1 MTTRT
6 QSTLKNNLL
15 LSTSLR
21 RSTLMLSLAVGMVG
35 LSAPAY
41 AVDDLELP
49 TGGSVVGGDATINY
63 AAPGQLDVQQNSDRL
78 VVDWDKF
85 NIGRS
90 ATTTF
95 IQPGSSSLAVN
106 RVTGKNDNPTQIL
119 GTLKANGQVMVLD
132 RNGVIFGRT
141 ARVDVGGIV
150 ASTGTVSAAQVMSGS
165 NKIDITDMAD
175 ATVENQGTITAAD
188 GGLAALVAPTVRN
201 SGVINAKLGRVA
213 LAAGEAATV
222 DLYGDNLVELQLS
235 SEATKAVVEHTG
247 TINAQGG
254 SVQLTAQAAKDVVD
268 SVVNMDGVINAS
280 SVSEKGGRIV
290 LSADTINVRG
300 TATANGSKGGSV
312 NVNARSR
319 ARVESGARI
328 EASSNQGR
336 NAGTIEVKAGDSLH
350 VAGTLQA
357 HGADQ
362 TGFIDT
368 SAADVS
374 FAETASVTTNG
385 EWLIDP
391 ININIGPILEALLEM
406 QLNLFGNAT
415 VTTPAIGPQAG
426 NIYVE
431 RQIDWN
437 TNNRL
442 TLNAINDI
450 LFNSAAS
457 GLNATGGGS
466 VVLNAGR
473 NIGLMN
479 GSGIV
484 TNGGDVTMNARR
496 FRLNSGVV
504 NANGGDIDINNTD
517 GFQAVAGSIR
527 TSGTGTISLNQN
539 KDADA
544 FLSSNTI
551 QNAVDAV
558 SNTGTGLNTIDV
570 GAGTYSEDVVLNKA
584 NMVLNGANAG
594 TAGYMARV
602 AESVISGASTGI
614 TVTARNVTVD
624 GVEVTGGTVGI
635 KLAAADSAV
644 RNSRIHNT
652 AGAGIQSDNADR
664 LTLQANVITQTGAQG
679 IALGNDSDYA
689 RVVDNEVYSTGSTGI
704 LINGGSDASIVSDN
718 RIGMHGTVNGD
729 GILIRDAKNFG
740 GLSTT
745 VTGNIITGTL
755 SPAINYGSGVHVSY
769 SNRVVVGGTGK
780 GDANVIYA
788 TGWDGVRF
796 QNGEN
801 NKAVSNYISNVHRTG
816 VFGLDVQGL
825 LIKDNTIDGANNYY
839 GMDINNSK
847 NVTISGN
854 YVNATNLEGMLL
866 TNLYGATY
874 VVDNDVANTGL
885 DGIHATGTSRL
896 YIRSNRIG
904 VDGAIRGD
912 GVLVEKSTN
921 VDTYSDISG
930 NVIAN
935 TISTGTD
942 KGSGVQVLNS
952 QNVRIGSF
960 ENANRISNVG
970 WDGVRVEDAG
980 NILVEANEIS
990 RAVRSGVYFEN
1001 VTGSTVR
1008 YNDVRGMGWYGLDVR
1023 RGSDVLLE
1031 ANDVSTTGR
1040 EGINAEAVGGDLTI
1054 DGNYVVN
1061 TGSHGISVKSSPNVA
1076 ITSNIVGGGES
1087 YIRGIGIYV
1096 NSPQNLTIGGAGAGN
1111 TVMNTLE
1118 DGIYV
1123 DAYGSGHADVI
1134 ENAVKNAGYNGIMLR
1149 NLKSANVDSNS
1160 VDGAVQSGIKVAG
1173 STYGSVALSG
1183 NEVSNADI
1191 GMTFESGLID
1201 LTGAT
1206 NKLNGGR
1213 IGYRFAPVVVKGG
1226 FSQVDLQDDTIG
1238 TTEFAGQSDF
1248 YVELLNGA
1256 LFAPGTPTLEDG
1268 LNASY
1273 DGFAPSSVGGILT
1286 AAQYLALENMFFH
1299 YNDDPTVGLFFFG
1312 QVPLLQQSR
1321 VFRQDINPF
1330 VPGTGNAGFT
1340 ITGLPRVPGGVGGTL
1355 PAGGAPTNPADLNN
1369 LAPAAGGGNVGTPP
1383 AGQTPEELAAIA
1395 PAAGG
1400 GQNTACWSDAANIVG
1415 AGQVANY
1422 NFNADPLSALQDANA
1437 CGSNPGTL

>member
-6 QSTLKNNLL
+6 QSSLMSNLL

-431 RQIDWN
+431 RKIDWN

-450 LFNSAAS
+450 LLNSAAS

-584 NMVLNGANAG
+584 NMVLNGANAS

-602 AESVISGASTGI
+602 AETVISGASTGVS
-614 TVTARNVTVD
+614 VTANHVTINGFKLVGGANTVNVTNASNFTFVNNI
-624 GVEVTGGTVGI
+624 VTGSSADALVLSSARSAFIDSNLFTGLSANGI
-635 KLAAADSAV
+635 DVLAGSDNTSVSNNVLNDLGSGKSTSAAAIYV
-644 RNSRIHNT
+644 NT
-652 AGAGIQSDNADR
+652 AKNSTIDGNSIGYSDFGLTSAGVKNVRGEGILLVN
-664 LTLQANVITQTGAQG
+664 TLNGVGERTQISGNYITQTKSNAYNYGSG
-679 IALGNDSDYA
+679 IHVRVGSHIDIGGVGSNANHIVDTAWDGVRLYGGTDVNVVGNDIANVARTGVYA
-689 RVVDNEVYSTGSTGI
+689 EGITALNISGNHIDGTMGYHGVDVYTSRDSTVADNVIVNTYLAGINIDGLAGTTYVSGNIIDRTGRSAI
-704 LINGGSDASIVSDN
+704 VTNNTSNMRIVGNVIGANGGNV
-718 RIGMHGTVNGD
+718 RGD
-729 GILIRDAKNFG
+729 GILVQNSLNNG
-740 GLSTT
+740 GVHTEIK
-745 VTGNIITGTL
+745 GNTITGTI
-755 SPAINYGSGVHVSY
+755 STAWDSGSGIQVRLGNRIDIGGTAVGEANNIYSTAWDAIRLYGGQYINVVGNVATDLARTGIYAEGIGTLNVADNLIDTTGSHYGIDVSGGRNINI
-769 SNRVVVGGTGK
+769 NRNAISKTNLSAIHMVGTAGSVVV
-780 GDANVIYA
+780 D
-788 TGWDGVRF
+788 
-796 QNGEN
+796 
-801 NKAVSNYISNVHRTG
+801 S
-816 VFGLDVQGL
+816 
-825 LIKDNTIDGANNYY
+825 
-839 GMDINNSK
+839 
-847 NVTISGN
+847 
-854 YVNATNLEGMLL
+854 
-866 TNLYGATY
+866 
-874 VVDNDVANTGL
+874 
-885 DGIHATGTSRL
+885 
-896 YIRSNRIG
+896 
-904 VDGAIRGD
+904 
-912 GVLVEKSTN
+912 
-921 VDTYSDISG
+921 
-930 NVIAN
+930 NVIADAGTNGIESTRVADLILTNNQISKVAQSGIYLHGPDYIAAVVAGN
-935 TISTGTD
+935 TISD
-942 KGSGVQVLNS
+942 
-952 QNVRIGSF
+952 
-960 ENANRISNVG
+960 
-970 WDGVRVEDAG
+970 
-980 NILVEANEIS
+980 
-990 RAVRSGVYFEN
+990 
-1001 VTGSTVR
+1001 
-1008 YNDVRGMGWYGLDVR
+1008 
-1023 RGSDVLLE
+1023 
-1031 ANDVSTTGR
+1031 
-1040 EGINAEAVGGDLTI
+1040 
-1054 DGNYVVN
+1054 
-1061 TGSHGISVKSSPNVA
+1061 
-1076 ITSNIVGGGES
+1076 
-1087 YIRGIGIYV
+1087 
-1096 NSPQNLTIGGAGAGN
+1096 
-1111 TVMNTLE
+1111 
-1118 DGIYV
+1118 
-1123 DAYGSGHADVI
+1123 ADV
-1134 ENAVKNAGYNGIMLR
+1134 
-1149 NLKSANVDSNS
+1149 
-1160 VDGAVQSGIKVAG
+1160 
-1173 STYGSVALSG
+1173 
-1183 NEVSNADI
+1183 
-1191 GMTFESGLID
+1191 GMTFESGMID

-1226 FSQVDLQDDTIG
+1226 FSQVDLQGDTIG

-1273 DGFAPSSVGGILT
+1273 DGFVPSSVGGILT
-1286 AAQYLALENMFFH
+1286 AAQYTALENMFFH
-1299 YNDDPTVGLFFFG
+1299 YNDDPAVGLFFFG
-1312 QVPLLQQSR
+1312 QLASFQQSR
-1321 VFRQDINPF
+1321 VFRQDITSF

-1340 ITGLPRVPGGVGGTL
+1340 ITGLPRVPGGVGGTP

-1400 GQNTACWSDAANIVG
+1400 GQNTSCWSDAANVVG

-1422 NFNADPLSALQDANA
+1422 NFNADPLSALQDASA
-1437 CGSNPGTL
+1437 CGNLANN